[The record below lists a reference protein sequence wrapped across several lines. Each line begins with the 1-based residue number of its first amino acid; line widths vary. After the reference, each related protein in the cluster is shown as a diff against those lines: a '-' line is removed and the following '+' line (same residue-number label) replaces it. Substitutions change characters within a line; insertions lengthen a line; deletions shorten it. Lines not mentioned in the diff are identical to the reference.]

1 VPDTE
6 PTIPSVPITEHPGSE
21 SVAVGVDLG
30 GTNIQ
35 IGVVKSDGSVLAR
48 TKQKTAPE
56 DGHQAIVKRIG
67 EGVREA
73 CDEAGVAVSDLAA
86 VGIGAPGPCDPHSGE
101 VIEAVNLRWG
111 RTPLRDLVREQVDT
125 EVFLDND
132 VNVAVFGEARLGA
145 AKGATDVLGCWVGT
159 GVGGGLILDGRIYY
173 GKHHTAGEMGHVV
186 LWPGNAPGTR
196 SIEHNCSRTTI
207 SNRIIQLIKAGRRS
221 SLEEVVNSKNQR
233 LKSKALAQAY
243 KGGDALTCEI
253 IDDSAERLG
262 VGLANIVTLLSL
274 EKVVLGGGLVE
285 ALGEPYVKAVRKAVK
300 RETFPPAASEAV
312 DVVASE
318 LEDDAGIVG
327 AALIALH
334 RLGV

>member
-1 VPDTE
+1 MPDAESAT
-6 PTIPSVPITEHPGSE
+6 PALPIADTPHSD

-35 IGVVKSDGSVLAR
+35 IGVVEPGGKVLAR
-48 TKQKTAPE
+48 SKAKTAPE
-56 DGHQAIVKRIG
+56 EGLEAIVGRIV
-67 EGVREA
+67 EGIREA
-73 CDEAGVAVSDLAA
+73 CEEAGVSTGSLAA
-86 VGIGAPGPCDPHSGE
+86 IGIGAPGPCDPHTGE

-111 RTPLRDLVREQVDT
+111 RTPLRDLVRQKIDA

-132 VNVAVFGEARLGA
+132 VNVAIFGEARLGA
-145 AKGATDVLGCWVGT
+145 ARGATDVLGCWVGT
-159 GVGGGLILDGRIYY
+159 GVGGGLILGGRIYY
-173 GKHHTAGEMGHVV
+173 GKHHTAGEMGHIV

-207 SNRIIQLIKAGRRS
+207 SNRIIQLVRAGRHS
-221 SLEEVVNSKNQR
+221 SLEEAVNAKNQR
-233 LKSKALAQAY
+233 IKSKALAQAY
-243 KGGDALTCEI
+243 HSGDALTCEI
-253 IDDSAERLG
+253 IDDSANRLG
-262 VGLANIVTLLSL
+262 IGLANIVTLLSL

-285 ALGEPYVKAVRKAVK
+285 ALGEPYVAKVRNAVK
-300 RETFPPAASEAV
+300 RETFPPAASQAV
-312 DVVASE
+312 EVVASK